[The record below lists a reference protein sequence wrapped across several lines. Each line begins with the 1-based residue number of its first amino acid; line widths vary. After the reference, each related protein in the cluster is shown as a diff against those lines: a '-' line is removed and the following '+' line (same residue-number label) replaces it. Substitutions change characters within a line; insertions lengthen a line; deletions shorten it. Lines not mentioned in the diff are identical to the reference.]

1 MPIFLEPMDV
11 TSELENVGSVLIV
24 SCMMCP
30 PMSLAMQK
38 KKPLIDVFKH
48 GFKTKPYDDYVA
60 SIREPLEKRGVRTGV
75 YAKVA
80 PWPFVCLWTEGQRKR
95 LRKRAK
101 DYEAVLVLG
110 CNSAMSTVEDV
121 LKDTDCKVIQ
131 GMRMKGIVN
140 ATTKVRLPFK
150 VDLIMHPKKKKR
162 RGYKGGEQAGAAK
175 EEEKEAS

>member
-1 MPIFLEPMDV
+1 MPIYLEPIDV
-11 TSELENVGSVLIV
+11 TSELETVGSVLIV

-30 PMSLAMQK
+30 PMSVAMQK
-38 KKPLIDVFKH
+38 KKPLLDLFKY
-48 GFKTKPYDDYVA
+48 GFRSKPYDDYLA

-95 LRKRAK
+95 LRKRAL

-121 LKDTDCKVIQ
+121 LKDTDCKIIP

-150 VDLIMHPKKKKR
+150 VDLVMHPKKR
-162 RGYKGGEQAGAAK
+162 RGYKGKDEADAAK
-175 EEEKEAS
+175 QEEKETL

>member
-1 MPIFLEPMDV
+1 MPVYLEPMDV
-11 TSELENVGSVLIV
+11 TSELETIGSVLIV

-38 KKPLIDVFKH
+38 KKPLIELFKY
-48 GFKTKPYDDYVA
+48 GFKSKPYDDYVA

-80 PWPFVCLWTEGQRKR
+80 PWPFICLWTEGQRKR
-95 LRKRAK
+95 LRKRAME
-101 DYEAVLVLG
+101 YEAVLVLG
-110 CNSAMSTVEDV
+110 CNSALSTVEDV
-121 LKDTDCKVIQ
+121 LKDTDCKVIP

-150 VDLIMHPKKKKR
+150 VDLIMHPKKKR
-162 RGYKGGEQAGAAK
+162 RGHKHKHETSAAK
-175 EEEKEAS
+175 DEEKAES

>member
-1 MPIFLEPMDV
+1 MPIYLEPIDV
-11 TSELENVGSVLIV
+11 AAELENVGSVLIV

-30 PMSLAMQK
+30 PMSVAMQQ
-38 KKPLIDVFKH
+38 KKPLFDLARY
-48 GFKTKPYDDYVA
+48 GFKTKPYNDYVA
-60 SIREPLEKRGVRTGV
+60 SIRDPLEKRGVRTDV

-80 PWPFVCLWTEGQRKR
+80 PWPFVCLWTEGQRRR

-110 CNSAMSTVEDV
+110 CNSALSTVEDV
-121 LKDTDCKVIQ
+121 LKDTDCKIIP

-150 VDLIMHPKKKKR
+150 VDLVMHPKKR
-162 RGYKGGEQAGAAK
+162 RGYKHKDAAAAK
-175 EEEKEAS
+175 EKEKEPS

>member
-1 MPIFLEPMDV
+1 MPIYLEPIDV

-30 PMSLAMQK
+30 PMSVAMQK
-38 KKPLIDVFKH
+38 KKPLVDLFKY
-48 GFKTKPYDDYVA
+48 GFRSKPYDDYLA
-60 SIREPLEKRGVRTGV
+60 SIREPLEKRGVRTGL
-75 YAKVA
+75 YAKVV

-95 LRKRAK
+95 LRKRAM

-110 CNSAMSTVEDV
+110 CNSALSTVEDV
-121 LKDTDCKVIQ
+121 LKDTDCKIIP

-150 VDLIMHPKKKKR
+150 VDLVMHPKKR
-162 RGYKGGEQAGAAK
+162 RGYKHKAEAEAAK
-175 EEEKEAS
+175 QEEKETL